1 MLYAIVL
8 ILAVL
13 WVLGLIIH
21 IGGELIHLLL
31 LVALIILVY
40 NLMRG
45 RRGKRL

>member
-1 MLYAIVL
+1 MLYTIVI

-13 WVLGLIIH
+13 WALGLIIH

-40 NLMRG
+40 NLMR
-45 RRGKRL
+45 RRGKKL